1 MANRGPDTNG
11 GQFFITYAPTP
22 HLNGL
27 HTIFGEV
34 VEGAEVLSS
43 LRLRDPQANPDYR
56 GDGLLSIEII
66 ETDG

>member
-34 VEGAEVLSS
+34 IEGAEVLNS
-43 LRLRDPQANPDYR
+43 LTPRDPQANPDYQ
-56 GDGLLSIEII
+56 GDTLVSVEII